1 MISLN
6 HSTKNTAA
14 DRTPSRFG
22 SLRASFLSRLHGWRA
37 SLFCRLQSSS
47 CRVPQPSVF
56 CRMRASRPSL
66 PASLLRAGILAGAA
80 LTVTCLFSL
89 VILLW
94 QNYSQMQA
102 AQRIAEEVL
111 RFHVI
116 ANSDREDDQALKL
129 QVRDALIA
137 WMAPY
142 CENFSDA
149 DEAAAFASAHCSE
162 LEAVAR
168 QVIASEGYPYD
179 VCASVRRCAF
189 PDKEY
194 DGLTF
199 PAGEYE
205 ALWVEIGQAQGQNW
219 WCVLYPPLCFTEEG
233 SASVPASSQ
242 EKLQEMLLEEDYS
255 LLENPR
261 PRIRFRLL
269 DWLLGS

>member
-1 MISLN
+1 MIRSDN
-6 HSTKNTAA
+6 HTKSVFNSIVIRCLHKLQSFFH
-14 DRTPSRFG
+14 DRLRPSFFR
-22 SLRASFLSRLHGWRA
+22 RLH
-37 SLFCRLQSSS
+37 SFS
-47 CRVPQPSVF
+47 CRGPRTFFFPAQSQGPAPSV
-56 CRMRASRPSL
+56 
-66 PASLLRAGILAGAA
+66 LRLGIVTGAVLAA
-80 LTVTCLFSL
+80 VCLFSL
-89 VILLW
+89 ALLLW
-94 QNYSQMQA
+94 QSYSQMCA
-102 AQRIAEEVL
+102 AERIADEVL

-129 QVRDALIA
+129 QIRDALIA
-137 WMAPY
+137 WMSPY

-149 DEAAAFASAHCSE
+149 GEAAAFARAHCSE
-162 LEAVAR
+162 LETVAR
-168 QVIASEGYPYD
+168 QVISSGGYPYE
-179 VCASVRRCAF
+179 VRACVTRCPF

-205 ALWVEIGQAQGQNW
+205 ALRVEIGQAQGQNW

-242 EKLQEMLLEEDYS
+242 EKLQEMLSEEDYS

-269 DWLLGS
+269 DWLFGQ